1 MRNRVVCYIT
11 RVAQSG
17 DFYELLV
24 FEHSDPG
31 LEAGVQVVAG
41 GVEPGESYEQAAIR
55 EVWEEA
61 GLRLENPI
69 YLGSLVREIP
79 PELPSKF
86 RIWHQ
91 HYLWL
96 KAPENTPNEWFHK
109 VSNGEE
115 DAGLTYKQYF
125 VALDGAP
132 LTHTL
137 EHFLPQLKEKL

>member
-1 MRNRVVCYIT
+1 MRNRVICYIT
-11 RVAQSG
+11 RG
-17 DFYELLV
+17 KHELLV
-24 FEHSDPG
+24 FEHDDPG

-55 EVWEEA
+55 EAWEEA

-69 YLGSLVREIP
+69 YLGSLARKIP
-79 PELPSKF
+79 PQLPSQF

-91 HYLWL
+91 HYFWL
-96 KAPENTPNEWFHK
+96 ETAETTPDEWLHR

-115 DAGLTYKQYF
+115 DAGLVYRQYF
-125 VALDGAP
+125 VPLSAVE

-137 EHFLPQLKEKL
+137 KAFLPKLKEKL